1 MINYDDDDDD
11 DEFPTSEKEPLCL
24 EVASQQLCPR
34 LAYLNECDG
43 SDGEPRSPVWRAGLA
58 AENMTR

>member
-1 MINYDDDDDD
+1 MVDDDDDDD
-11 DEFPTSEKEPLCL
+11 DEFPTPEKEPLCL

-43 SDGEPRSPVWRAGLA
+43 SDGEPRSAVWRAG
-58 AENMTR
+58 